1 MTTGTEFSVISLIT
15 NAAFGVQCVMFILFV
30 FSIYSWSII
39 FKKIKLIASIQ
50 STLKNF
56 ENSFWKDNLSVV
68 FSKMSKKKNIE
79 GVEVVFMKGLK
90 AYTEISSKIN
100 GNKKTNSIVDSTK
113 NKRMVGI
120 IQSTFDGEIAM
131 QEQIMLK
138 DLAILAT
145 ISSTAPYIGL
155 FGTVWGI
162 LIAFWGFANETNVT
176 IAVIAPHISEALIAT
191 GMGLLVAIPAQI
203 AYNKFNI
210 VSNEIIDR
218 YRNII
223 HETIKLINKD
233 LLINDFSDS
242 NEDGEDE

>member
-1 MTTGTEFSVISLIT
+1 MTTGTEFSAIALIM
-15 NAAFGVQCVMFILFV
+15 NASFGVQCVIFILFL
-30 FSIYSWSII
+30 FSLYSWAIV
-39 FKKIKLIASIQ
+39 FKKIKLFNSLQ
-50 STLKNF
+50 STLKSF
-56 ENSFWKDNLSVV
+56 ENTFWKDNLKV
-68 FSKMSKKKNIE
+68 FTKTSKKKDISGIE
-79 GVEVVFMKGLK
+79 VIFMKGLNV
-90 AYTEISSKIN
+90 YMVINSKIG
-100 GNKKTNSIVDSTK
+100 GNKKTNSMIDSTK

-120 IQSTFDGEIAM
+120 ISSTFDSEMAL

-191 GMGLLVAIPAQI
+191 GMGLLVAIPSQI

-210 VSNEIIDR
+210 KSNEINDR
-218 YRNII
+218 YKNITS
-223 HETIKLINKD
+223 HTINLINKD
-233 LLINDFSDS
+233 LLESDFSD
-242 NEDGEDE
+242 EDLD

>member
-1 MTTGTEFSVISLIT
+1 MTTGTEFSVMALIT
-15 NAAFGVQCVMFILFV
+15 NASFGVQCVIFILFV
-30 FSIYSWSII
+30 FSLYSWAII
-39 FKKIKLIASIQ
+39 FSKVKLITSLQ
-50 STLKNF
+50 STLKEF
-56 ENSFWKDNLSVV
+56 ESVFWKDNLKI
-68 FSKMSKKKNIE
+68 FSKTSKKKDIKGIE
-79 GVEVVFMKGLK
+79 IIFMKGLNI
-90 AYTEISSKIN
+90 YSEINSKIS

-120 IQSTFDGEIAM
+120 IQSTFEGEIAM
-131 QEQIMLK
+131 QEQIILK

-162 LIAFWGFANETNVT
+162 LIAFWGFATETNVT

-210 VSNEIIDR
+210 ISGELVDR
-218 YRNII
+218 YKNIT
-223 HETIKLINKD
+223 HKTINLINKD
-233 LLINDFSDS
+233 LLINDFS
-242 NEDGEDE
+242 EEDEE

>member
-1 MTTGTEFSVISLIT
+1 MTTGTEFSVISLII
-15 NAAFGVQCVMFILFV
+15 NASFGVQCVIFILFV
-30 FSIYSWSII
+30 FSLYSWAII
-39 FKKIKLIASIQ
+39 FSKVKLITSLQ
-50 STLKNF
+50 LTLKEF
-56 ENSFWKDNLSVV
+56 ENIFWKDNLKV
-68 FSKMSKKKNIE
+68 FSKTSKKKDIKGIE
-79 GVEVVFMKGLK
+79 IIFMKGLNI
-90 AYTEISSKIN
+90 YSEINSKIS

-120 IQSTFDGEIAM
+120 IHSTFEGEINM
-131 QEQIMLK
+131 QEQIILK

-210 VSNEIIDR
+210 ISGELVDR
-218 YRNII
+218 YKNIT
-223 HETIKLINKD
+223 HKTINLINKD
-233 LLINDFSDS
+233 LLINDFS
-242 NEDGEDE
+242 EEDEE

>member
-1 MTTGTEFSVISLIT
+1 MTTGTEFSVISLII
-15 NAAFGVQCVMFILFV
+15 NASFGVQCVIFILFV
-30 FSIYSWSII
+30 FSLYSWAII
-39 FKKIKLIASIQ
+39 FSKVKLITSLQ
-50 STLKNF
+50 LTLKEF
-56 ENSFWKDNLSVV
+56 ENIFWKDNLKV
-68 FSKMSKKKNIE
+68 FSKTSKKKDIKGIE
-79 GVEVVFMKGLK
+79 IIFMKGLNI
-90 AYTEISSKIN
+90 YSEINSKIS

-120 IQSTFDGEIAM
+120 IQSTFEGEINM
-131 QEQIMLK
+131 QEQIILK

-210 VSNEIIDR
+210 ISGELVDR
-218 YRNII
+218 YKNIT
-223 HETIKLINKD
+223 HKTINLINKD
-233 LLINDFSDS
+233 LLINDFS
-242 NEDGEDE
+242 EEDEE